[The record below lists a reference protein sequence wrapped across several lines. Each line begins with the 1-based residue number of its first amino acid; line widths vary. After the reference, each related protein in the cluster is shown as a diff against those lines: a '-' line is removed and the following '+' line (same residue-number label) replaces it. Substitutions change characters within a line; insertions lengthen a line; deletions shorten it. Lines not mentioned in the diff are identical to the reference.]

1 MGGEA
6 EAQSLTLDVI
16 DQAVISQGIIAAARE
31 MGSKLVRSA
40 FSTVVREAADASAA
54 LLDPE
59 GRIVAQAE
67 MIPMHLGSM
76 AATFEAC
83 ARHHPP
89 EDLSEGD
96 FYLSNDPY
104 EGGQHLPDVY
114 IFSPVF
120 LSGRLI
126 GFAASVAHHLEMG
139 GAAAGIVANATDI
152 YQEGL
157 RLPPSCWNLE
167 RHWHGGPL
175 QRLVA
180 ANIRVPRL
188 TIGDFNAQF
197 AANALGAE
205 RLVNLATRYGVDRIG
220 EAMTE
225 LIAYS
230 ERRMRREIAAV
241 PDGTWHGEDA
251 VDDDGIH
258 EEPLPVRVAITIDGD
273 RIEADF
279 AGTAGEVT
287 RNLNSPLSSTAS
299 ATYAAI
305 KATLTSPDIP
315 FNHGMTRP
323 VTLRVPYPSLL
334 NPQPPAPVHARME
347 ACYRVYNAVMKA
359 LAGAV
364 PERVIAC
371 GYDTTTALTM
381 TRFDG
386 QHYQVVTEVLGG
398 GYGASANSD
407 GESALSSPLANC
419 TNTPVEALDLDYAF
433 FRLRAWTLRTDSGGA
448 GRHRGG
454 LGYERVYEV
463 LEPGSTLT
471 LYADRFRLAPAGLF
485 GGHEGMRASCR
496 VERNGRII
504 DVASKGM
511 MPLEVGDVVTIRT
524 GGGAGYG
531 VPGERDPDLVDD
543 DVGEGYVSAMN
554 ARRHHSWHGVAA
566 KGR

>member
-1 MGGEA
+1 MTGTWE
-6 EAQSLTLDVI
+6 EFSLPLDVI
-16 DQAVISQGIIAAARE
+16 DQAVISQGVIAAARE

-54 LLDPE
+54 LLDPK
-59 GRIVAQAE
+59 GQIVAQAE

-83 ARHHPP
+83 AGRHPP
-89 EDLSEGD
+89 EDLGEGD
-96 FYLSNDPY
+96 FYLSNDPF

-120 LSGRLI
+120 HSGRLI
-126 GFAASVAHHLEMG
+126 GFAASVAHHLEIG
-139 GAAAGIVANATDI
+139 GAAPGIVADATDV

-157 RLPPSCWNLE
+157 RLPPSCWNLQ

-175 QRLVA
+175 ERLVA

-188 TIGDFNAQF
+188 TIGDLNAQF

-205 RLVNLATRYGVDRIG
+205 RLADLANRYGTGRLA
-220 EAMTE
+220 EAMAE
-225 LIAYS
+225 LISYS
-230 ERRMRREIAAV
+230 ERRMRKEIAAL

-251 VDDDGIH
+251 IDDDGIH
-258 EEPLPVRVAITIDGD
+258 DEPLPVRVAITIDGD

-279 AGTAGEVT
+279 AGTTGHVT
-287 RNLNSPLSSTAS
+287 RNLNCPLSSTAS

-315 FNHGMTRP
+315 FNHGMTEP

-334 NPQPPAPVHARME
+334 NPPPPAPVHARME
-347 ACYRVYNAVMKA
+347 ACYRVFNAVMKA

-386 QHYQVVTEVLGG
+386 QHYQVVAEVLGG
-398 GYGASANSD
+398 GYGASAKSD

-419 TNTPVEALDLDYAF
+419 TNTPVEALDLDYSF
-433 FRLRAWTLRTDSGGA
+433 FRLLAWTLRPDSGGA

-454 LGYERVYEV
+454 LGYDRVYEI
-463 LEPGSTLT
+463 LEAGSTLT

-485 GGHEGMRASCR
+485 GGHEGARASCS
-496 VERNGRII
+496 VERNGHVIG
-504 DVASKGM
+504 VASKAM
-511 MPLEVGDVVTIRT
+511 MPLEVGDIVTIRT

-531 VPGERDPDLVDD
+531 ASCERNPDLVDD
-543 DVGEGYVSAMN
+543 DVAEGYVSHHW
-554 ARRHHSWHGVAA
+554 ARRHHAWRRGAA